1 MKREFATAS
10 ASQSPPPKVALQV
23 QRFVL
28 TSEVKGK
35 EPVDELATAAALMW
49 NHDCGVI
56 VVVDTDGAHIAG
68 MVTDRDITVRGVAAG
83 LMPDTACVAEVMT
96 TTLEFCTEDQDTEE
110 VMRTMGQAQVRRLPV
125 VNMEGE
131 LVGIVSLGDMARR
144 QPGHIDQTVR
154 EISEPSN

>member
-1 MKREFATAS
+1 MPIVNEIMSVAVQVITPEATLQQA
-10 ASQSPPPKVALQV
+10 ARMMLELDVGAL
-23 QRFVL
+23 
-28 TSEVKGK
+28 
-35 EPVDELATAAALMW
+35 PVCRDVTLL
-49 NHDCGVI
+49 
-56 VVVDTDGAHIAG
+56 G

-96 TTLEFCTEDQDTEE
+96 TTLEFCTEDQDPEE

-154 EISEPSN
+154 EISEPNN